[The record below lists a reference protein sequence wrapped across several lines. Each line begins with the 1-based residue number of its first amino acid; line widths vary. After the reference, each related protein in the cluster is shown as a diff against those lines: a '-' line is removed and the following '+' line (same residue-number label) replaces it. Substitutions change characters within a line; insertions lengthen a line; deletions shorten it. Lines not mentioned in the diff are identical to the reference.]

1 MHKDFRE
8 NKSGCYDPTA
18 YKAIMRNDE
27 ERRKFHKALNALYK
41 VCDSHG
47 FIFEERI
54 ILKDKKTGKVWK

>member
-27 ERRKFHKALNALYK
+27 ERRKFHKALNAFY
-41 VCDSHG
+41 
-47 FIFEERI
+47 
-54 ILKDKKTGKVWK
+54 